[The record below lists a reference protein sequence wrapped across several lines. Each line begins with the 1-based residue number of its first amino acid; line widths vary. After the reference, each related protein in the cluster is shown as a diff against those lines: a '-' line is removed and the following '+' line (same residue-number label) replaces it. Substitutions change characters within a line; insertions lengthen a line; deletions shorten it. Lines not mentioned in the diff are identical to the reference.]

1 VARFYA
7 RKLRATIA
15 ARNGTDEFDAEA
27 YAHVGVPGGAAL
39 NGAVVLTPERIAV
52 DAIMTEDVAE
62 VTGVA
67 DAVEGAEGEQRRRR
81 RRRGRGRGRRDDE
94 VVAVDA
100 AETGILPEDPGFA
113 EEAEAEVEAPVRRE
127 VPPSSYLAEMVQAG
141 SLVLPEQRRRGRG
154 RGRFRDDGPSEM
166 AMVPAA
172 EQPAMP
178 VPSMPRG
185 KARSAEELLM
195 QQNVLLDLMLQR
207 QTALLKTMEQA
218 MTSLL
223 RRGGGGGA
231 GGAIA
236 AQQRAAV
243 FVDVPNIV
251 YAADRIGVEID
262 WGKVLN
268 FLTRNRQ
275 LVRATAYA
283 PVTDDPRQ
291 RMEMQ
296 RFVQPF
302 YNLPYRILT
311 KPLKRFGN
319 GEIKAN
325 FDVELAI
332 DVITMADR
340 LDVVCLVSGDGDFR
354 RMVELAQVKGSR
366 VEVLAFSSSTAGE
379 LRTVCDDYIDFT
391 QHLDELCVTK

>member
-1 VARFYA
+1 MARFYA
-7 RKLRATIA
+7 RKLRAAIA
-15 ARNGTDEFDAEA
+15 ARNGTDEFDADA
-27 YAHVGVPGGAAL
+27 FTHVGFPGGPPP
-39 NGAVVLTPERIAV
+39 NGAAVLTPERIAV

-67 DAVEGAEGEQRRRR
+67 DAVEGEEQGEQRRRR
-81 RRRGRGRGRRDDE
+81 RRRGRGRGRQNGESLAADAVE
-94 VVAVDA
+94 VGV
-100 AETGILPEDPGFA
+100 LPEDPGFA
-113 EEAEAEVEAPVRRE
+113 EEPEETEAPVRRE

-154 RGRFRDDGPSEM
+154 RGRYRDDGPSET
-166 AMVPAA
+166 AVAPAG

-178 VPSMPRG
+178 ALPMPRG

-231 GGAIA
+231 GGSVA

>member
-1 VARFYA
+1 MARFYA
-7 RKLRATIA
+7 RQLRAALA
-15 ARNGTDEFDAEA
+15 ARNGTDDFDADA
-27 YAHVGVPGGAAL
+27 YAHIGVPGSETVNGPAPAA
-39 NGAVVLTPERIAV
+39 LTPEAIAI
-52 DAIMTEDVAE
+52 DAILTEDVAE
-62 VTGVA
+62 VTGVGA
-67 DAVEGAEGEQRRRR
+67 AVQSEQRRRRR
-81 RRRGRGRGRRDDE
+81 RRRGRGKRD
-94 VVAVDA
+94 
-100 AETGILPEDPGFA
+100 AEAHQGPTVEEIGILPGEPGSLPPQ
-113 EEAEAEVEAPVRRE
+113 PVDAGGGTRE
-127 VPPSSYLAEMVQAG
+127 VPPSSYLAEMVQSG
-141 SLVLPEQRRRGRG
+141 TLVLPEQRRRGRG
-154 RGRFRDDGPSEM
+154 RFRDERLAETGVPSG
-166 AMVPAA
+166 
-172 EQPAMP
+172 EQPAAP
-178 VPSMPRG
+178 AALPPPRG
-185 KARSAEELLM
+185 KTRSVEELLM
-195 QQNVLLDLMLQR
+195 QQNVLLDLLLQR

-223 RRGGGGGA
+223 RRGGGGAA
-231 GGAIA
+231 GGAIT
-236 AQQRAAV
+236 AQQRVAV

-262 WGKVLN
+262 WGKVLT

-354 RMVELAQVKGSR
+354 RMVELAQVKGAR